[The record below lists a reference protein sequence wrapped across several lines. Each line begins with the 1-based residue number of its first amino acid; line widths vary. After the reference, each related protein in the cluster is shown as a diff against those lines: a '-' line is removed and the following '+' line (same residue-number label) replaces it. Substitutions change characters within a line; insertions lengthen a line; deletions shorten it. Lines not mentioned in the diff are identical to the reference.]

1 MIGDED
7 ASGVCSGG
15 VRRRCTPVSRLL
27 LLLLLHGWA
36 GLHKVGHGGRGGG
49 KVVELEG
56 EVQGLD
62 IDRSIERVMVSVG
75 TFQEVIRQVNI
86 G

>member
-1 MIGDED
+1 MGVIGDED

-27 LLLLLHGWA
+27 LLLLRWA

-62 IDRSIERVMVSVG
+62 IDRSIERVMVPVWANSKK
-75 TFQEVIRQVNI
+75 
-86 G
+86 